1 MKMLP
6 SSLRNKHWK
15 WGIFALLAL
24 TILLLPLPAQ
34 SAQVSEKYIQILASS
49 YEYNP
54 GVVRVNPGDRV
65 TLELTSTDVTHGI
78 YIDGYNLEVIAEP
91 GQTQLLSFIADRP
104 GTFRLRC
111 SVTCGALHPFMT
123 GKLQVGTNAL
133 LLKSIAMAALG
144 IAVVIWTVRV

>member
-6 SSLRNKHWK
+6 SSLMNKHWK
-15 WGIFALLAL
+15 WGIFILLAL

-34 SAQVSEKYIQILASS
+34 SAQASEKYIQIQASS

-54 GVVRVNPGDRV
+54 GVVRVKPGERV

-91 GQTQLLSFIADRP
+91 GQTQTLSFVADQT

-133 LLKSIAMAALG
+133 LWKSIAIAALG
-144 IAVVIWTVRV
+144 IAVVIWTVRT